1 MLKVNLKWC
10 KTHNHHCQP
19 LPHHH
24 QVVFISGTREQW
36 HPLAVIEVSPG
47 PEVFSQIFTSKNEID
62 KTTFAFGEATYM
74 LFIFRTALSD
84 FLVSKLDFTW
94 PWTGFHISIQ
104 ILFFGLQALL
114 CLTKWA
120 TIIIISK
127 KEQFTVS
134 MTLQMNDCTEKEN
147 YMEATTLRTHLAFS
161 LRKAKAPHILTS
173 AIGEGWWWPE
183 LWWREWCQPWWLDSV
198 LTRMVLWWFV
208 IAGTPTKVGLSGSK
222 GKF

>member
-1 MLKVNLKWC
+1 MMQNSHPSLHW
-10 KTHNHHCQP
+10 QP

-24 QVVFISGTREQW
+24 HVVFISGTREQW

-104 ILFFGLQALL
+104 ILFLVFRPFCVSPNI
-114 CLTKWA
+114 CLTKW
-120 TIIIISK
+120 TTKIISK
-127 KEQFTVS
+127 KRTS
-134 MTLQMNDCTEKEN
+134 LRSLWHYTWMTPQKRRTIWKPRRSGPILPFHWGKRR
-147 YMEATTLRTHLAFS
+147 LRTYL
-161 LRKAKAPHILTS
+161 P
-173 AIGEGWWWPE
+173 
-183 LWWREWCQPWWLDSV
+183 QP
-198 LTRMVLWWFV
+198 
-208 IAGTPTKVGLSGSK
+208 
-222 GKF
+222 